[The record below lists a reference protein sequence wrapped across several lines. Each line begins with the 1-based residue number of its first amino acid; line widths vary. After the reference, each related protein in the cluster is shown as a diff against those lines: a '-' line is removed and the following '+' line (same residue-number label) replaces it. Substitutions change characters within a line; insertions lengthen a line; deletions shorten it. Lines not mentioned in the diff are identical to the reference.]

1 MNAAEVFFD
10 TDVLLY
16 LVSADSGKAQ
26 IAESVVAGGGHV
38 SVQVLN
44 EFVSVARRQA
54 RLDWPEI
61 EEVQG
66 VVRELCQVHPLTI
79 ESHDLACRLA
89 RDHGLS
95 LFDASVVASA
105 LLAGCNALYSEDL
118 QDGQVFRRTL
128 RLQNPF
134 AGGRRAMPR

>member
-10 TDVLLY
+10 TNVLLY

-26 IAESVVAGGGHV
+26 IAESVIAGGGHV

-44 EFVSVARRQA
+44 EFVSVARRKA

-61 EEVQG
+61 DELLR
-66 VVRELCQVHPLTI
+66 VVRDLCDVHPLTV

-95 LFDASVVASA
+95 VYDASVVASA

-128 RLQNPF
+128 RVKNPF
-134 AGGRRAMPR
+134 AGGR